1 MCKSTLQDW
10 QKNTFRRANVE
21 IIKLKEKLNVLQNQE
36 HQQING
42 EEIKKIQEDIK
53 RLWRQ
58 EELFWCQRSR
68 VKWLKDG
75 DRNSKFFHATTIQR
89 RGNNLMIDC
98 RIIMGSGLKG
108 KLKFSILLLITSRKF
123 MHQKIQLLI
132 RSVFIV

>member
-10 QKNTFRRANVE
+10 QKNTFRRADLE

-58 EELFWCQRSR
+58 EELF
-68 VKWLKDG
+68 
-75 DRNSKFFHATTIQR
+75 
-89 RGNNLMIDC
+89 
-98 RIIMGSGLKG
+98 
-108 KLKFSILLLITSRKF
+108 
-123 MHQKIQLLI
+123 
-132 RSVFIV
+132 